1 MGTLSSLNP
10 EKVFAFFEKIC
21 SIPHGSGN
29 CAALSAF
36 VADFAKQ
43 RRLDFAVDAEQN
55 VLIRKP
61 ASPGYEKYE
70 TLILQGHLDMV
81 CEKDPELE
89 FDFAK
94 DAIQPYI
101 DGDDI
106 KARGTSLGGDNGI
119 AIAMMLAILD
129 DDTLHHP
136 QLEML
141 MTVDEE
147 TSMDGAFG
155 FDCAQLRGHRLI
167 NLDSEYEGVLMC
179 SCAGGVDVVC
189 NLPVLREEKEGC
201 RLTLTVAHL
210 RGGHSGVEIDK
221 GRANANILMGRL
233 LFRLQN
239 ELPLGIAEYCGGSRV
254 NAIAS
259 HAEAEILIEKS
270 RLTECEEHIKQME
283 AIFRKEYHA
292 SDPDISVNLKLSESG
307 CFSVLDEASAAR
319 MISLLLILPD
329 GMQEMSAEMP
339 GLVQTS
345 CNLGAASLQES
356 AFTFTSSIRSCME
369 TKKMML
375 AEKIMRI
382 VVLTGGSAALEGD
395 YPGWSYQPDSRLKET
410 LINAYQKV
418 CGIKASAEAVHAGM
432 ECGIFA
438 AGIPNLD
445 CVSIGPTM
453 GDVHTPQEHLSISS
467 VQRTWKVLLTALE
480 DARYLQ

>member
-155 FDCAQLRGHRLI
+155 FDCAQLRGHRMI

-480 DARYLQ
+480 DARYL

>member
-36 VADFAKQ
+36 IADFAKQ

-136 QLEML
+136 HLEML

-201 RLTLTVAHL
+201 RFTLTVAHL

-259 HAEAEILIEKS
+259 HAEAELLIEKS
-270 RLTECEEHIKQME
+270 RLTEYEEHIKQME
-283 AIFRKEYHA
+283 AIFRKEYHT

-329 GMQEMSAEMP
+329 GMQEMSAEMT

>member
-36 VADFAKQ
+36 IANFAKQ
-43 RRLDFAVDAEQN
+43 RGLDFAVDAEQN

-81 CEKDPELE
+81 CEKEPELE

-101 DGDDI
+101 DGGNI

-147 TSMDGAFG
+147 TSMGGAFG
-155 FDCAQLRGHRLI
+155 FDCTRLRGHRLI

-239 ELPLGIAEYCGGSRV
+239 ELPLGIAEYYGGSRV

-382 VVLTGGSAALEGD
+382 VALTGGSAALEGD
-395 YPGWSYQPDSRLKET
+395 YPGWNYQPDSRLKET

>member
-36 VADFAKQ
+36 IADFAKQ

-106 KARGTSLGGDNGI
+106 RARGTSLGGDNGI

-270 RLTECEEHIKQME
+270 RLTEYEEHIKQME

-480 DARYLQ
+480 DARYL

>member
-36 VADFAKQ
+36 IADFAKQ

-106 KARGTSLGGDNGI
+106 RARGTSLGGDNGI

-147 TSMDGAFG
+147 TSMAGAFG
-155 FDCAQLRGHRLI
+155 FDCARLRGHRLI

-319 MISLLLILPD
+319 IISLLLILPD

-395 YPGWSYQPDSRLKET
+395 YPGWSYRPDSRLKET

-480 DARYLQ
+480 DARYL

>member
-36 VADFAKQ
+36 IADFAKQ

-106 KARGTSLGGDNGI
+106 RARGTSLGGDNGI

-179 SCAGGVDVVC
+179 SCAGGMDVVC

-201 RLTLTVAHL
+201 RLTLAVAHL

-480 DARYLQ
+480 DARYL

>member
-89 FDFAK
+89 VDFAK

-480 DARYLQ
+480 DARYL

>member
-36 VADFAKQ
+36 IADFAKQ

-70 TLILQGHLDMV
+70 TLIMQGHLDMV

-270 RLTECEEHIKQME
+270 RLTECEGHIKQME

-395 YPGWSYQPDSRLKET
+395 YPGWSYRPDSRLKET

>member
-270 RLTECEEHIKQME
+270 RLTEYEEHIKQME

-480 DARYLQ
+480 DARYL

>member
-36 VADFAKQ
+36 IADFAKQ

-106 KARGTSLGGDNGI
+106 RARGTSLGGDNGI

-259 HAEAEILIEKS
+259 HAEAELLIEKS
-270 RLTECEEHIKQME
+270 RFTEYEEHIKQME
-283 AIFRKEYHA
+283 TIFRKEYHA

-307 CFSVLDEASAAR
+307 CFPVLDEASAAR

-480 DARYLQ
+480 DARYL